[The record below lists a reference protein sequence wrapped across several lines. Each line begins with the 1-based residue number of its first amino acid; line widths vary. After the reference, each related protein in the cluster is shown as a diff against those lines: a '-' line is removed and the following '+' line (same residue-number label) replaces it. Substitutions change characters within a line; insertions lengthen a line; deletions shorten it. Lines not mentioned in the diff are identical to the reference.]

1 MDHADRDDRVCRAG
15 SERSRTVEQIA
26 HRLETGVL
34 ERKAGQGVLDDGILH
49 VILTQL
55 GAQLGVF
62 IDGDALVVDE
72 HAGAGAVEPFSQ
84 SGDDRLLLTENF
96 CVRHSVFSP
105 PCERYTP
112 KKNSAAKAPETE

>member
-1 MDHADRDDRVCRAG
+1 MDHADRDDRISRAG
-15 SERSRTVEQIA
+15 CERSRTIEQIT
-26 HRLETGVL
+26 HCLEAGVL

-72 HAGAGAVEPFSQ
+72 HAGAGALEPFSQ
-84 SGDDRLLLTENF
+84 SGDDRLLLAENF
-96 CVRHSVFSP
+96 CVRHSVISP